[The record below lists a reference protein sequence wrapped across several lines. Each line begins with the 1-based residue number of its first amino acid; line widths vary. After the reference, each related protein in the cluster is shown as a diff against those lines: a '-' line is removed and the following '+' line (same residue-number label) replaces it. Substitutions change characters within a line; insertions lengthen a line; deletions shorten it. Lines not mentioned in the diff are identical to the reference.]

1 MNAIPEETEMQG
13 VSREFI
19 EAITNPIL
27 GPFTEADT
35 EMLDALNAYTA
46 RNALADA
53 ITAAMI
59 PDDTT
64 ATTST

>member
-1 MNAIPEETEMQG
+1 MRG

-19 EAITNPIL
+19 EAITHPIL

-35 EMLDALNAYTA
+35 KMLDALNAYTA

-53 ITAAMI
+53 ITEAMM
-59 PDDTT
+59 PDDITGLT
-64 ATTST
+64 ET